1 MMKRTFTTL
10 CAAGLLAATPAF
22 ADDASSLADEQKR
35 TERITARA
43 SDATLAERIAA
54 DFPDTFGTPE
64 QTRAL
69 VADLRGGTRQG
80 KRQGAMGY
88 GEIHIAL
95 ALAQELAATG
105 STSGADALDR
115 VLGARID
122 GGGWGAVAR
131 DLGLN
136 VGRVVS
142 RVRSG
147 NDRLDA
153 ALPGATARA
162 ARVERVHKPERPE
175 KPERP
180 QRPERPERPERG
192 GGRG

>member
-1 MMKRTFTTL
+1 MMKPTFMVL
-10 CAAGLLAATPAF
+10 CAAGLLTGTPAF

-69 VADLRGGTRQG
+69 IADLRGGTRPG
-80 KRQGAMGY
+80 KQQGAMGY

-95 ALAQELAATG
+95 ALAQELATTT
-105 STSGADALDR
+105 SISGADALER
-115 VLGARID
+115 VLGARLD
-122 GGGWGAVAR
+122 GKGWGVVAR

-147 NDRLDA
+147 NERLDA
-153 ALPGATARA
+153 ALPGVPASA
-162 ARVERVHKPERPE
+162 ARVERVRGPERPE

>member
-1 MMKRTFTTL
+1 MKRTLRTL
-10 CAAGLLAATPAF
+10 CAACLVVATPAL

-43 SDATLAERIAA
+43 SDGTLAERIAA

-64 QTRAL
+64 ATRAL

-80 KRQGAMGY
+80 KQHGAMGY

-95 ALAQELAATG
+95 ALAQELAATT
-105 STSGADALDR
+105 STSGTDALAR

-122 GGGWGAVAR
+122 GKGWGVVAR
-131 DLGLN
+131 DLDLN

-147 NDRLDA
+147 NERLDA
-153 ALPGATARA
+153 ALPGAPARS
-162 ARVERVHKPERPE
+162 ARVERVHKPERAE

-192 GGRG
+192 GRS